1 MTLITYG
8 SHVGQ
13 PRVTSG
19 LVLMI
24 LASYSLHTPP
34 RLLRLIASYLT
45 ERSLIVNYLGV
56 ESNFHELPGSL
67 AQGDELGLVLCLVA
81 IAEAGT
87 SENDTEPSN
96 AATAPTTSELPKE
109 NSIPTPPITDKELRL
124 KFVDDLS
131 LGEVINLKEQLR
143 KNNEVERPSN
153 FHERNELYLPKENSL
168 VKSHLNKLEEYVD
181 MEGMEIQHKRTCIQ
195 TFNIS

>member
-1 MTLITYG
+1 MNSHSVLRFSEISHNRILI
-8 SHVGQ
+8 
-13 PRVTSG
+13 
-19 LVLMI
+19 I
-24 LASYSLHTPP
+24 LASYSWHTPP
-34 RLLRLIASYLT
+34 WLLRLIASYLT
-45 ERSLIVNYLGV
+45 ERSPIVNYLSV
-56 ESNFHELPGSL
+56 ESNVHELPGSL
-67 AQGDELGLVLCLVA
+67 VLGNELGLVLCLVA
-81 IAEAGT
+81 DAGT

-96 AATAPTTSELPKE
+96 AVTAPTTTELPKE

-168 VKSHLNKLEEYVD
+168 VMSHLNKLKE
-181 MEGMEIQHKRTCIQ
+181 
-195 TFNIS
+195 